1 MPMFQLLEEK
11 LVHCDEHN
19 SWYMSA
25 QCHMSTGDIFYVLTH
40 EQNGSRQEIYMAQ
53 YAAESL
59 QELLKTTNLTA
70 RIAQFASGKRFDQP
84 NVS

>member
-19 SWYMSA
+19 SWYLSA
-25 QCHMSTGDIFYVLTH
+25 QCHMSKGDIFYVLTH

-59 QELLKTTNLTA
+59 QEFLKTTTLTA
-70 RIAQFASGKRFDQP
+70 NISQFASGKR
-84 NVS
+84 